1 MTNRQK
7 DKKTNRQNPISRV
20 DKQIL
25 KSPFRKYPLTRKYVV
40 VDDGGDE
47 GVVGDGNVDD
57 GADGDGADDGDGAG
71 GNGDNSHL
79 LLSTR
84 SIHCPGDILG
94 RNGL

>member
-1 MTNRQK
+1 M
-7 DKKTNRQNPISRV
+7 S
-20 DKQIL
+20 
-25 KSPFRKYPLTRKYVV
+25 RKYVV

-47 GVVGDGNVDD
+47 DVVDD
-57 GADGDGADDGDGAG
+57 DSDVDYGADGYCGDDDKE
-71 GNGDNSHL
+71 NGDNNHL